1 MRNRGAW
8 RPRGEGKADM
18 TWADAVPVALGI
30 GGRVFSGPVVLVG
43 AALAL
48 GLVFF
53 AGYRLGRRAGFV
65 GDDAGALDRRLAEI
79 GRAQSETAGRL
90 ATMAEIFG
98 SRQADLARALTERL
112 DGLGH
117 RIGQSMTES
126 TRATHENLRRLAERL
141 AVIDRADRTIGE
153 LTGHVVAL
161 ERIFSDKQA
170 RGAFGQGRM
179 EAIVR
184 DALPEGAYA
193 FQATLSNGT
202 RPDCVIRLP
211 NGQPALAIDAKFPL
225 EAWNRVRA
233 AETAEAVKLAEAQF
247 RRDVGK
253 HVDDIRARYLLPGE
267 TQDTAL
273 MFVPS
278 EALFADL
285 HERFGD
291 VVDRALSG
299 RVVVVSPSLLML
311 SIQVVQS
318 LLRDERMREQAH
330 IVQAEVRRLIEDV
343 GRLADR
349 TAALERHFAQAVQ
362 DVDQIAI
369 SADKIARRGARIE
382 SLELGTAA
390 PAAGEEPAPRRGARG

>member
-1 MRNRGAW
+1 
-8 RPRGEGKADM
+8 M